1 MSPKIAASQRKTK
14 KQSQEDLNQT
24 AQPVQPAPAATQSV
38 PPQPIQSMEELNQE
52 YLQRL
57 QQQAFFTDQ
66 ASTPVQESS
75 AYEPMSDYY
84 ESYDPYGQ
92 YEAMPPEAMPPEAM
106 DDYDYGMESG
116 PSGDEHGPV
125 SAHVSIVTTK
135 KLLLRQL
142 LVMRLIAN
150 QANSPK

>member
-24 AQPVQPAPAATQSV
+24 AQPA
-38 PPQPIQSMEELNQE
+38 
-52 YLQRL
+52 
-57 QQQAFFTDQ
+57 
-66 ASTPVQESS
+66 
-75 AYEPMSDYY
+75 
-84 ESYDPYGQ
+84 
-92 YEAMPPEAMPPEAM
+92 
-106 DDYDYGMESG
+106 
-116 PSGDEHGPV
+116 
-125 SAHVSIVTTK
+125 IVTTK